1 MSLFG
6 GDNKKL
12 SEMTIKNPREAFKD
26 VLKVTSGASIA
37 RELPYDI
44 FYQVIAFRGVVDG
57 LGTSTI
63 VANTALAIAETNL
76 TVCVIDTSILQPV
89 QDILL
94 HTNVESIEE
103 KDRLDWFDM
112 PYTKKSPLHVSRLN
126 GNISVLSFAGKK
138 RGIVD
143 ILSTNDATQLVD
155 IALAELHNK
164 FDIILIDSCH
174 EMTSVNIAALQ
185 QAQHIIQVWSDT
197 PQVTRNI
204 DNFITNCVTL
214 SVPLDK
220 MRFVITNKVT
230 PDLIGSNSD
239 ELINQYRLTKLASMR
254 CSDKVQ
260 YVTAMGRQLWQMES
274 VEPEIAEFTDMI
286 IEVACHI
293 LNVERGNEAKGTFTA
308 NDVDEGKIKGTL
320 RHKNKEK
327 EKSMPPIITTLSDA
341 DSSLVGDPSKLTSP
355 VYDVKFNQEEQQRI
369 DKARKSVTKDDIKDM
384 DSDGDI
390 DADDLFAAQEEA
402 ADAEREKIIAE
413 KKAISDNFSKLGV
426 SIDSSTKNTKKKK
439 GFFGKEN

>member
-1 MSLFG
+1 MPLFG
-6 GDNKKL
+6 KDKKL
-12 SEMTIKNPREAFKD
+12 SELTIKNPREVFTD
-26 VLKVTSGASIA
+26 ILKITSGTSVT

-44 FYQVIAFRGVVDG
+44 FYQTIAFRGVVEG

-94 HTNVESIEE
+94 HTNVDSIDE

-185 QAQHIIQVWSDT
+185 QAQHVIQVWSDT

-214 SVPLDK
+214 SIPLDK
-220 MRFVITNKVT
+220 MRYVITNKVT
-230 PDLIGSNSD
+230 PDLIGANSD
-239 ELINQYRLTKLASMR
+239 ELINQYRLKKLAS
-254 CSDKVQ
+254 
-260 YVTAMGRQLWQMES
+260 
-274 VEPEIAEFTDMI
+274 
-286 IEVACHI
+286 
-293 LNVERGNEAKGTFTA
+293 
-308 NDVDEGKIKGTL
+308 L
-320 RHKNKEK
+320 R
-327 EKSMPPIITTLSDA
+327 
-341 DSSLVGDPSKLTSP
+341 
-355 VYDVKFNQEEQQRI
+355 
-369 DKARKSVTKDDIKDM
+369 
-384 DSDGDI
+384 
-390 DADDLFAAQEEA
+390 
-402 ADAEREKIIAE
+402 
-413 KKAISDNFSKLGV
+413 
-426 SIDSSTKNTKKKK
+426 
-439 GFFGKEN
+439 

>member
-1 MSLFG
+1 MALF

-26 VLKVTSGASIA
+26 ILKTTSGASIT

-44 FYQVIAFRGVVDG
+44 FYQVVAFRGVVDG

-94 HTNVESIEE
+94 HTNVEDINE

-138 RGIVD
+138 RGVVD

-164 FDIILIDSCH
+164 FDVILIDSCH
-174 EMTSVNIAALQ
+174 EMTSVNIAAIQ
-185 QAQHIIQVWSDT
+185 QAQHIIQVWGDT

-214 SVPLDK
+214 SIPLDK
-220 MRFVITNKVT
+220 MRYVITNKVT
-230 PDLIGSNSD
+230 PDLIGANSD
-239 ELINQYRLTKLASMR
+239 EIINQYRLKKLASMR
-254 CSDKVQ
+254 CSNKIQ
-260 YVTAMGRQLWQMES
+260 YITAMGKQLWQLES
-274 VEPEIAEFTDMI
+274 TEPEVAEFTDMI

-293 LNVERGNEAKGTFTA
+293 LNVKRGDEAKGSFTA
-308 NDVDEGKIKGTL
+308 NDVDEGKVKGTL
-320 RHKNKEK
+320 RYKNKQK
-327 EKSMPPIITTLSDA
+327 ENDMPPIIR
-341 DSSLVGDPSKLTSP
+341 SL
-355 VYDVKFNQEEQQRI
+355 
-369 DKARKSVTKDDIKDM
+369 
-384 DSDGDI
+384 
-390 DADDLFAAQEEA
+390 EEA
-402 ADAEREKIIAE
+402 
-413 KKAISDNFSKLGV
+413 DNSLNLLKPNDTGV
-426 SIDSSTKNTKKKK
+426 SDKKSKK
-439 GFFGKEN
+439 GFFGKEK

>member
-1 MSLFG
+1 
-6 GDNKKL
+6 
-12 SEMTIKNPREAFKD
+12 
-26 VLKVTSGASIA
+26 
-37 RELPYDI
+37 
-44 FYQVIAFRGVVDG
+44 
-57 LGTSTI
+57 
-63 VANTALAIAETNL
+63 
-76 TVCVIDTSILQPV
+76 
-89 QDILL
+89 
-94 HTNVESIEE
+94 
-103 KDRLDWFDM
+103 
-112 PYTKKSPLHVSRLN
+112 
-126 GNISVLSFAGKK
+126 
-138 RGIVD
+138 
-143 ILSTNDATQLVD
+143 
-155 IALAELHNK
+155 
-164 FDIILIDSCH
+164 
-174 EMTSVNIAALQ
+174 
-185 QAQHIIQVWSDT
+185 
-197 PQVTRNI
+197 
-204 DNFITNCVTL
+204 
-214 SVPLDK
+214 
-220 MRFVITNKVT
+220 
-230 PDLIGSNSD
+230 
-239 ELINQYRLTKLASMR
+239 MR

-327 EKSMPPIITTLSDA
+327 EKSIPPIITTLSDA

-384 DSDGDI
+384 DLDGDI

>member
-1 MSLFG
+1 MPLFG
-6 GDNKKL
+6 KDKKL
-12 SEMTIKNPREAFKD
+12 SELTIKNPREVFTD
-26 VLKVTSGASIA
+26 MLKITSGTSVT

-44 FYQVIAFRGVVDG
+44 FYQTIAFRGIVEG

-94 HTNVESIEE
+94 HTNVDSIDE

-185 QAQHIIQVWSDT
+185 QAQHVIQVWSDT

-214 SVPLDK
+214 SIPLDK
-220 MRFVITNKVT
+220 MRYVITNKVT
-230 PDLIGSNSD
+230 PDLIGANSD
-239 ELINQYRLTKLASMR
+239 ELINQYRLKKLASMR
-254 CSDKVQ
+254 CSDKIQ
-260 YVTAMGRQLWQMES
+260 YITAMGKQLWQLES
-274 VEPEIAEFTDMI
+274 IEPEVAEFTDMI

-293 LNVERGNEAKGTFTA
+293 LNVDKGDEAMGTFTA

-320 RHKNKEK
+320 RHKNKLKAKDSETPIT
-327 EKSMPPIITTLSDA
+327 PPDYIMSISNGDKKIWSGSSKIPSESLNDEDLVRMSDM
-341 DSSLVGDPSKLTSP
+341 D
-355 VYDVKFNQEEQQRI
+355 
-369 DKARKSVTKDDIKDM
+369 DDIKN
-384 DSDGDI
+384 
-390 DADDLFAAQEEA
+390 EKEA
-402 ADAEREKIIAE
+402 
-413 KKAISDNFSKLGV
+413 LGR
-426 SIDSSTKNTKKKK
+426 SLLGTRR
-439 GFFGKEN
+439 